1 MSLNI
6 GDAPPAFHLAN
17 ANKAVGGS
25 QMSLEQA
32 FSRNGLV
39 VAFECNHCPYVVAS
53 VSRMNA
59 MAEFCQQNEIGYVGI
74 NSNDPLVYENDSFAN
89 MEKRALKG
97 MPYAYLHDSEQDIAH
112 AYGAERTPEFF
123 LFNSQ
128 HQLVY
133 KGRMDDSPRDP
144 SDVMVR
150 DLDQAIA
157 AMLNGTA
164 PDVPVTQSIGCS
176 VKWKSR

>member
-1 MSLNI
+1 
-6 GDAPPAFHLAN
+6 
-17 ANKAVGGS
+17 
-25 QMSLEQA
+25 
-32 FSRNGLV
+32 
-39 VAFECNHCPYVVAS
+39 
-53 VSRMNA
+53 
-59 MAEFCQQNEIGYVGI
+59 
-74 NSNDPLVYENDSFAN
+74 
-89 MEKRALKG
+89 
-97 MPYAYLHDSEQDIAH
+97 MPYAYLHDSEQDVAH

-150 DLDQAIA
+150 DLDQAIT

-176 VKWKSR
+176 VKWKLR

>member
-17 ANKAVGGS
+17 ANTAVGGS

-97 MPYAYLHDSEQDIAH
+97 MPCAYLHDSEQDIAH